1 MSWWFLLKPINMSV
15 MSEVWPTVLQSEEVL
30 FSVLKRYLTQILFVC
45 CLKCFTELRQ
55 LLRLLIRADHTDWS
69 LMCWSCWSEKP
80 FSLSWNHCCLSVC
93 VCDWQRKSYVSV
105 WSCDLCVSLKSFL
118 WSWLWFCNRHKL
130 VWFKP
135 FILLKCSWARRK
147 IPWPLTALSF
157 CFGVYFTNNYSVNW
171 SAYYVSWR
179 FINSNKLW
187 KNYTFLNK
195 VTKCFTENG
204 EKPKKQYK
212 DYKTSWV

>member
-93 VCDWQRKSYVSV
+93 VWLTEEVCMCLSGHVTCVFPLSPSCGPGCGSV
-105 WSCDLCVSLKSFL
+105 TDTNWFGSSLSSSWSVHEQDVRSPDLWLLYLFVLVFISLTITQL
-118 WSWLWFCNRHKL
+118 TD
-130 VWFKP
+130 
-135 FILLKCSWARRK
+135 LL
-147 IPWPLTALSF
+147 IM
-157 CFGVYFTNNYSVNW
+157 SVGDLLI
-171 SAYYVSWR
+171 V
-179 FINSNKLW
+179 IN
-187 KNYTFLNK
+187 F
-195 VTKCFTENG
+195 
-204 EKPKKQYK
+204 EK
-212 DYKTSWV
+212 TVLF